1 MNVLKSIGVMQGR
14 LLPKYKGKYQAH
26 PKGYWQNEFKI
37 AKSIGISHIQFLFD
51 NEKLIKLLITLPSFI
66 FNLGP

>member
-1 MNVLKSIGVMQGR
+1 MNVLKSIGMQGR

-37 AKSIGISHIQFLFD
+37 AKVLVFRIHNFY
-51 NEKLIKLLITLPSFI
+51 LIMRQQKKILL
-66 FNLGP
+66 